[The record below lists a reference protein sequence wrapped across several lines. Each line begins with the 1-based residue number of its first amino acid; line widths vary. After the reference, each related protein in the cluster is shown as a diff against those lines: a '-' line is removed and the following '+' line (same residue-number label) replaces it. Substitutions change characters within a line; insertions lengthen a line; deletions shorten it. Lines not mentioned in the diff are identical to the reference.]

1 MKHFEYIFENELNV
15 DEFARH
21 VVNDS
26 ATVLRRFQKLQNQA
40 HKVTNA
46 IFSFFVSSV
55 STFSIYASLDSQNL
69 VSLIAQTVTQTLRNQ
84 SLSSISVIHLSSAS
98 VAVAV
103 ILVRLSE
110 KLSDIIKYD
119 EDKDKL
125 NAWKQSLKQRIHMNH
140 DRYIIDEVKIIYV
153 EFRLI
158 IEKKTHILMM
168 SYWTN
173 DICNLAIFDEYLR
186 ILRHC
191 CDNSFEAEDARTYLR
206 ETLKQDFMSF
216 VEYYLLFCQKK
227 DHFAL
232 EDASLI
238 DCMKRNVSYI
248 TQLIVFFWR
257 IIESKKLF
265 IFSQYIQ
272 AFSKIDEELQ
282 QLKHRQFRI
291 TISSFIS
298 SKLKFFTI
306 LIINSSNSKS
316 ILIVSVAF
324 AVSSEDD
331 ELMNLSSA
339 MTAVQSKTLAISEI
353 KDICNKWKLCYYCKL
368 QHSSKTVKECSNKK
382 FFTLRVTDMNDDVS
396 IDDDVSLFAKKV

>member
-1 MKHFEYIFENELNV
+1 MKHLEYIFENELNV
-15 DEFARH
+15 DEFVWH
-21 VVNDS
+21 VINDS

-40 HKVTNA
+40 RKVTNA
-46 IFSFFVSSV
+46 TLSFFVSSV
-55 STFSIYASLDSQNL
+55 LISSIYASLDSQNL
-69 VSLIAQTVTQTLRNQ
+69 VFLIVQAVTQTLRNQ
-84 SLSSISVIHLSSAS
+84 PLSSISVIHLSSAS
-98 VAVAV
+98 VTVAV

-110 KLSDIIKYD
+110 KLSDIVEYD

-125 NAWKQSLKQRIHMNH
+125 NAWKQSLKQRMHMNH

-153 EFRLI
+153 ESRLI

-173 DICNLAIFDEYLR
+173 GICNLATFDKYLQ

-191 CDNSFEAEDARTYLR
+191 CDNSFEAEDACTYLR
-206 ETLKQDFMSF
+206 KTLKQDSMSF

-227 DHFAL
+227 DCFAL

-248 TQLIVFFWR
+248 TQLIVFFWW
-257 IIESKKLF
+257 IIENKKLF
-265 IFSQYIQ
+265 IFPKYIQ

-282 QLKHRQFRI
+282 QLKHRQSCI

-298 SKLKFFTI
+298 SKLKFFTTS
-306 LIINSSNSKS
+306 IINSLSSKS
-316 ILIVSVAF
+316 ILVVSVAL
-324 AVSSEDD
+324 AASSEND